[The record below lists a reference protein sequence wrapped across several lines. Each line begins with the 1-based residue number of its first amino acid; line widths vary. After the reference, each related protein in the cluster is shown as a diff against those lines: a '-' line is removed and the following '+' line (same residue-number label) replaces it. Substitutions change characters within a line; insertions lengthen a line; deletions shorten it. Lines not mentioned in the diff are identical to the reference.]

1 MVPPQQVQMMNP
13 AMMGR
18 AQAPMGASSG
28 GASNFTLSLNQ
39 NMAMAQNMVGA
50 PPLALGG
57 LKNRIGALPDQ
68 GMRGGGTAFGPGGS
82 VGHGQ
87 RVGVSLTG
95 PAGAASSSVSAV
107 AQGQGYA
114 RALGTSASG
123 NPGAYMLPV
132 GGVPVGGRGV
142 PVSSGGVGTLAMA
155 QGPADGA
162 MLSAGP
168 AGAAA
173 VVAAAAAGAARGPH
187 ALAEQVGATR
197 AVGAIFP
204 GGAAAEAQQA
214 PQPAKEAVSIPPGF
228 TPDAVQRVSLR
239 PLLSTH
245 EWSDKLRADGKPV
258 TWDTATYEEL
268 IKKDELYLRRLAIQT
283 HRTRGL
289 LERMARDMKTYA
301 GIKQLRMS
309 AISASAKNQF
319 NNSIWGEGYQGYGN
333 GISNTATQV
342 VLPHQNKLFT
352 KVPDLPYTDKQ
363 ISAQIRLQLRKQLV
377 PVRLDFDLERDRF
390 KLRDTFVWDAADPL
404 YPLEL
409 FVKTLVEDYKFIPDQ
424 SHHAVMAAIAEQ
436 IKEFRS
442 LPDQVMGELRV
453 PIKIDM
459 VCNNKQF
466 KDQFEW
472 DILNYSETDPEEF
485 ATILCDEMGLPGE
498 FTTTIAFEIR
508 EQTLLYHKALYMVG
522 YAFDGSA
529 IREDEIRANL
539 LPALRAYNSEAGVED
554 FVSTLRNPAII
565 NDFSPSIVQLA
576 QSEAEKYDKEMERES
591 RRRRRH
597 TNSEN
602 FSYNENGP
610 NSFGS
615 GGRGTASRRSALHS
629 GRAKS
634 TIPDLSD
641 NPKNFRT
648 PVPSSVLPGGIELGV
663 PEIYG
668 YNELIV
674 NRTQIK
680 NSDYKAPAP
689 PGTVTS
695 FRDSTGSFYVK
706 IRLPRRDFY
715 QQATATNFN
724 V

>member
-1 MVPPQQVQMMNP
+1 MAPPQQVQMMNP

-18 AQAPMGASSG
+18 TQAPMGASSG
-28 GASNFTLSLNQ
+28 GTSNLTLSLNQ

-50 PPLALGG
+50 PQLALGG
-57 LKNRIGALPDQ
+57 LKNRMGAIPDQ
-68 GMRGGGTAFGPGGS
+68 GMRASATAYGPGGS
-82 VGHGQ
+82 VGPNQ
-87 RVGVSLTG
+87 RVGVSQINQTG
-95 PAGAASSSVSAV
+95 QSGGASSSTAAAAAS
-107 AQGQGYA
+107 QGYA
-114 RALGTSASG
+114 RGIGTGASG
-123 NPGAYMLPV
+123 NPSAYMLPV
-132 GGVPVGGRGV
+132 GGAPVGGRGV
-142 PVSSGGVGTLAMA
+142 PVGSGVGTLGMA
-155 QGPADGA
+155 QGPADAA
-162 MLSAGP
+162 MLNAGP

-187 ALAEQVGATR
+187 ALAEQVGATP
-197 AVGAIFP
+197 AVSVAIP
-204 GGAAAEAQQA
+204 GGTPADSQQP
-214 PQPAKEAVSIPPGF
+214 PQPAKETVNIPPGF

-283 HRTRGL
+283 HRARGL

-363 ISAQIRLQLRKQLV
+363 INAQIRLQLRKQLV

-424 SHHAVMAAIAEQ
+424 SHHAIMAAVAEQ

-472 DILNYSETDPEEF
+472 DILNFNETDPEEF
-485 ATILCDEMGLPGE
+485 ASILCDEMGLPGE

-539 LPALRAYNSEAGVED
+539 LPALRTFNSEAGVED

-565 NDFSPSIVQLA
+565 SDFSPSIVQLA

-597 TNSEN
+597 TNSES

-615 GGRGTASRRSALHS
+615 SGRGTASRRSALHS

-641 NPKNFRT
+641 TPKNFRT

-680 NSDYKAPAP
+680 NSNYKAPAP

-715 QQATATNFN
+715 QQGYGN
-724 V
+724 